1 VIDSTRTR
9 IAVVGVIVVSMFA
22 ALVARLWY
30 LQVMAPS
37 TFTTAARENSV
48 RLVHVDPPRGRL
60 LDRKGHVLVDNRVAN
75 TVTVERTAT
84 GADLDHELAPLAVL
98 LGVSEADLRKR
109 MADPRFSPYKAV
121 PVAQDVAEDVVIA
134 IREHQDEYPHV
145 KAVELPVREY
155 PLGTVGAH
163 VLGYVGEIN
172 ADELANK
179 KSAGYRLGDRIGKTG
194 AEAAFESLLRGTPGI
209 EKFAVDSRGVVLRSL
224 GADDPVPGSDV
235 QLTLDVDIQK
245 AAEESLQQGI
255 AAARASYDRESK
267 KNFLAPAGATVV
279 LDARDSSIV
288 AMASY
293 PTFNPNDFLNGI
305 RPDVYAALTN
315 PASAFPLQNRAVGAQ
330 YAPGSTFKLVTA
342 LAALQEGLI
351 TPTSTYD
358 DAGFVQVGNRQFRN
372 ALGRSFGRVN
382 LARAL
387 AVSSDSFF
395 YSLGFRFW
403 RLPGARADGIQSAA
417 RTLGL
422 DSATHVNLPG
432 EQPGRVPDAAWKKRV
447 HEQKP
452 KLFPD
457 AHWFPGDNVNLA
469 VGQGDVLVTPLQL
482 ANVYATFANGGTPNQ
497 PHLNSADEVDAR
509 QPLSLVAANRAAVLD
524 GLRAAVADKSGTA
537 YEAFAGFPLDKFP
550 VYGKTGTAQVHGKQ
564 DTSLFA
570 GFVTGPDGVPYV
582 VVTVVE
588 EAGFG
593 ATIAAPIVRRIMQT
607 IIGVEPTPIVPVSG
621 GD

>member
-1 VIDSTRTR
+1 VIDTTRTR
-9 IAVVGVIVVSMFA
+9 IAVVGVVVISMFA
-22 ALVARLWY
+22 ALTSRLWY

-37 TFTTAARENSV
+37 TFSAAARDNSV
-48 RLVHVDPPRGRL
+48 RLVHIDPPRGRL
-60 LDRKGHVLVDNRVAN
+60 LDRKDRVLVGNRIAN

-84 GADLDHELAPLAVL
+84 AADLDAELPRLAQL
-98 LGVSEADLRKR
+98 LASPESDLRKR
-109 MADPRFSPYKAV
+109 LADPRFSPYKAV
-121 PVAQDVAEDVVIA
+121 PVAQDVSEDVVIA
-134 IREHQDEYPHV
+134 IKEHQDEYPHV
-145 KAVELPVREY
+145 KALQLPVREY

-163 VLGYVGEIN
+163 ALGYVGEIN
-172 ADELANK
+172 AEELTAHK
-179 KSAGYRLGDRIGKTG
+179 VQGYRLGDRIGKTG
-194 AEAAFESLLRGTPGI
+194 SEAAFENALRGTPGI
-209 EKFAVDSRGVVLRSL
+209 EKFEVDARGRVLRSL
-224 GADDPVPGSDV
+224 GDEPAVPGQDV
-235 QLTLDVDIQK
+235 HLTLDVDVQR
-245 AAEESLQQGI
+245 AAEDALQQGI
-255 AAARASYDRESK
+255 AAARASYDKEAK

-288 AMASY
+288 ALASY

-315 PASAFPLQNRAVGAQ
+315 PASAFPLQDRAIASS

-342 LAALQEGLI
+342 LAALQDGLI
-351 TPTSTYD
+351 SPGTTYD
-358 DAGFVQVGNRQFRN
+358 DAGSVQVGNRVFRN
-372 ALGRSFGRVN
+372 ALGRAFGRVT

-403 RLPGARADGIQSAA
+403 KQPGARADGIQTMA
-417 RTLGL
+417 RALGL
-422 DSATHVNLPG
+422 DAPTHVDLPG
-432 EQPGRVPDAAWKKRV
+432 EQPGRVPDASWKKRV
-447 HEQKP
+447 HDQKP

-469 VGQGDVLVTPLQL
+469 VGQGDVLATPLQL
-482 ANVYATFANGGTPNQ
+482 AQAYAVFANGGTPHQ
-497 PHLNSADEVDAR
+497 PHIRAGDPATTRAAL
-509 QPLSLVAANRAAVLD
+509 PGVAEHRAAVLD

-570 GFVTGPDGVPYV
+570 GFVTGPDGIPYV

-593 ATIAAPIVRRIMQT
+593 ASIAAPIVRRIMQT
-607 IIGVEPTPIVPVSG
+607 LVGVEPTSIVPVG
-621 GD
+621 GSD